1 MELGKTFPDKAFQAE
16 FARHLARVFVK
27 TPWMIS
33 VDAADAEHGAVRR
46 ECRAPEAP
54 VRRLRRL
61 VPLPASTSEVNEL
74 NWNVMGRDRWKLA
87 PAGGEFSYYT
97 RDDQK
102 NALAPDGPHG
112 IPFEKA
118 AAEFHIT
125 FMIGDDQPR
134 YRAMDRIREAG
145 MACGYRF
152 RVVAFEASA
161 DAVAGDGHERRR
173 RADLSR
179 RVLAVN
185 GTAPSESLKG
195 LAPGRTRTDEVGAG
209 GDSPKLTI
217 ACDRLVPGQ
226 AIEFEADLGAKPTA
240 AGDRPQ

>member
-33 VDAADAEHGAVRR
+33 VDAADAE
-46 ECRAPEAP
+46 RAPFAGNAGLLK
-54 VRRLRRL
+54 LRFGVFDDSFLCRQHK
-61 VPLPASTSEVNEL
+61 EVNEL

-112 IPFEKA
+112 VSFEKA
-118 AAEFHIT
+118 AALFHIT
-125 FMIGDDQPR
+125 FMIGDGQPR
-134 YRAMDRIREAG
+134 HRGMDRIREAG
-145 MACGYRF
+145 MACGYKL
-152 RVVAFEASA
+152 RVVAFEANAERSRVTVTNTGVA
-161 DAVAGDGHERRR
+161 PPYHDAFV
-173 RADLSR
+173 S
-179 RVLAVN
+179 VN
-185 GTAPSESLKG
+185 GTTSGESLRG
-195 LAPGRTRTDEVGAG
+195 LLPGERRVYTVGAG
-209 GDSPKLTI
+209 GEAPRLSI
-217 ACDRLVPGQ
+217 VCDRLVPGQ
-226 AIEFEADLGAKPTA
+226 EIEFEADLGAKPAA